1 MEKTKNNNDDEIK
14 QLKLLLEEKN
24 NEIKNFKDNGIE
36 KTNQLT
42 EKLENITKLEN
53 LNKELEKEK
62 SEMKEKSEQQVKEIS
77 QLESIINVLKE
88 KIKILGKN
96 NNNEIINIE
105 NNNNNIINSKIL
117 STPSFKSQEEELEE
131 INNLKK
137 ENELSLNKSNK
148 NEPFIKINKK
158 SEKDILISNLDKK
171 SNNETGN
178 NHHIPT
184 LSSMKIN
191 KLYSSNEFMILSDT
205 SFKDFKWYLMK
216 KRSAEEETENL
227 DSYENLIWV
236 PAINIIDLEKYEYE
250 ELGNS
255 SEIVNLIKKLEEK
268 ENIISKIS
276 YKLEKYEKQSE
287 NNIKFQS
294 LNVNDT
300 NEERLKQE
308 ENSIFIEKY
317 NNLLQKLNTIE
328 INFSKIQKENFELMK
343 YKKLYLELNDN
354 NPINKIN
361 IENNE
366 EEKKKTDNS
375 NTNDE
380 IDYYKK
386 KCEELQML
394 LNVLKEGIKDILMK
408 LVIPKKEK
416 GEVKQILKLFEFSK
430 EEQLIILGDKKN

>member
-1 MEKTKNNNDDEIK
+1 
-14 QLKLLLEEKN
+14 
-24 NEIKNFKDNGIE
+24 
-36 KTNQLT
+36 
-42 EKLENITKLEN
+42 
-53 LNKELEKEK
+53 
-62 SEMKEKSEQQVKEIS
+62 
-77 QLESIINVLKE
+77 
-88 KIKILGKN
+88 
-96 NNNEIINIE
+96 
-105 NNNNNIINSKIL
+105 
-117 STPSFKSQEEELEE
+117 
-131 INNLKK
+131 
-137 ENELSLNKSNK
+137 
-148 NEPFIKINKK
+148 
-158 SEKDILISNLDKK
+158 
-171 SNNETGN
+171 
-178 NHHIPT
+178 
-184 LSSMKIN
+184 
-191 KLYSSNEFMILSDT
+191 MILSDT
-205 SFKDFKWYLMK
+205 SFKDLKWYLMK

-236 PAINIIDLEKYEYE
+236 PVINIIDLEKYEYE

-300 NEERLKQE
+300 NEEKLKQE

-394 LNVLKEGIKDILMK
+394 LNVLKEGIKNILMK

-416 GEVKQILKLFEFSK
+416 GEVKQLLKLFEFSK
-430 EEQLIILGDKKN
+430 EEQLVILGEKKI

>member
-1 MEKTKNNNDDEIK
+1 
-14 QLKLLLEEKN
+14 
-24 NEIKNFKDNGIE
+24 
-36 KTNQLT
+36 
-42 EKLENITKLEN
+42 
-53 LNKELEKEK
+53 
-62 SEMKEKSEQQVKEIS
+62 
-77 QLESIINVLKE
+77 
-88 KIKILGKN
+88 
-96 NNNEIINIE
+96 
-105 NNNNNIINSKIL
+105 
-117 STPSFKSQEEELEE
+117 
-131 INNLKK
+131 
-137 ENELSLNKSNK
+137 
-148 NEPFIKINKK
+148 
-158 SEKDILISNLDKK
+158 
-171 SNNETGN
+171 
-178 NHHIPT
+178 
-184 LSSMKIN
+184 MKIN

-205 SFKDFKWYLMK
+205 SFKDLKWYLMK

-236 PAINIIDLEKYEYE
+236 PVINIIDLEKYEYE

-300 NEERLKQE
+300 NEEKLKQE

-394 LNVLKEGIKDILMK
+394 LNVLKEGIKNILMK

-416 GEVKQILKLFEFSK
+416 GEVKQLLKLFEFSK
-430 EEQLIILGDKKN
+430 EEQLVILGEKKI